1 MGDNRR
7 RVERW
12 GDSVD
17 TYPEPSRYPKETF
30 VATAS
35 WQTTFDLIGLATY
48 FTLMTGEVPDGKLLR
63 EARRETGPSAE
74 IVLSGPKDADRRASS
89 TG

>member
-1 MGDNRR
+1 M
-7 RVERW
+7 
-12 GDSVD
+12 
-17 TYPEPSRYPKETF
+17 
-30 VATAS
+30 ATAS

-74 IVLSGPKDADRRASS
+74 VVLGNPKDVKQTAVGSS